1 MRGSQ
6 RMKFWLH
13 VLVKISEKKG
23 MNSMAA
29 DRTLDTH
36 RVAREQQR
44 RVTAAT
50 AIGLNALKPVVQFQ
64 VSMLKLWA
72 RVSRGSRTTMKT
84 GRKRWLVPLSR
95 STRNMNG
102 PLKANVKFLK

>member
-6 RMKFWLH
+6 RMKFWLD
-13 VLVKISEKKG
+13 VLAKYKCRKERRMAEKT
-23 MNSMAA
+23 

-50 AIGLNALKPVVQFQ
+50 A
-64 VSMLKLWA
+64 
-72 RVSRGSRTTMKT
+72 
-84 GRKRWLVPLSR
+84 
-95 STRNMNG
+95 
-102 PLKANVKFLK
+102 